1 MVTKNMGWTSRWRSW
16 SLTRF
21 SVDHPL
27 IVLLLILLVTIAF
40 GLQLPQIR
48 TDTDPKNMLP
58 ATSPVRVY
66 NDQVDARFQ
75 LHKDTIVLGVINEG
89 PEGIFNEGTLQKI
102 VRISDQILQLKGV
115 VARDVTGLTTVDHIS
130 ADGNDLKIRVLMR
143 TAPTTPEG
151 IAELKQKLF
160 AVPLYQDRLIS
171 RDGTTTAIY
180 IPLQN
185 GTNAEAIANQIRAII
200 AKEAGGPAR
209 FYLTGDPIVRDT
221 FGTEM
226 FKQMAI
232 FSPLAGLAMFL
243 ILFLMFRNLP
253 LVFSIMGAALISII
267 WTMGLHIGLSFP
279 VHIMS
284 SMIPVF
290 LIALATD
297 SVHIF
302 NEFYFR
308 YHDTRAKRRAIL
320 ETMEAVGRPV
330 RYTALAAAVGFG
342 TLALAGLLALYGGKY
357 LPLRGTI
364 VPVMVFGAF
373 MAFGTLAIRVLSF
386 SFIPAVLALV
396 SEKGLEKRTATED
409 LMHDRV
415 AHGLGRLGRFS
426 VTHRVAVLVVTL
438 LFLIAAGVGMS
449 RIHVNNNMIDWFKPG
464 SEIRQADRALNARLG
479 GTAPAYLVL
488 RLPQKDAVKQPETLR
503 YLQALQRDLERLPTV
518 GKTFSIVDYVT
529 RINRVMHQDDPAFET
544 IPDSASIVAQ
554 YLLLFSMSAK
564 PSDLNNVV
572 DFPYQQANIWL
583 QLKSWDAGAMQSV
596 IDEAQRFSVDHPL
609 VGAQLQPAG
618 TAYFNLVWNEEV
630 LYGMLEGFLLASL
643 LVLLIL
649 VLDLRSWRWG
659 LVAFIPLF
667 VTIVLIYG
675 FIGWRQ
681 IDFDMPVAVLSTLS
695 LGMAVDFA
703 IHFTTRLRQRYAE
716 QPDLAVAVAWTVARP
731 GKGIMRNA
739 LLFAVSFAVMLASA
753 LTPYVTVGIFV
764 MAIMLLSAGVTL
776 MALPALVYS
785 LRRWLPGLELQGAGA
800 QNTVQTEAAIQE
812 TESTSGGR

>member
-1 MVTKNMGWTSRWRSW
+1 M
-16 SLTRF
+16 TRF
-21 SVDHPL
+21 SIDHPRLVLL
-27 IVLLLILLVTIAF
+27 IVLLITVAF
-40 GLQLPQIR
+40 GLQLPHIR
-48 TDTDPKNMLP
+48 IDTDPKNMLP

-75 LHKDTIVLGVINEG
+75 LHKDTIVLGLVNDG
-89 PEGIFNEGTLQKI
+89 PDGIFNETTLQKI

-130 ADGNDLKIRVLMR
+130 AEGNDLKIRVLMR
-143 TAPTTPEG
+143 TVPQTPKD
-151 IAELKQKLF
+151 IAALKQKLF
-160 AVPLYQDRLIS
+160 ELSLYQDRLIS

-180 IPLQN
+180 IALQD
-185 GTNAEAIANQIRAII
+185 GTNGAAIADQIRVII
-200 AKEAGGPAR
+200 KRETGGPER
-209 FYLTGDPIVRDT
+209 FYLTGDPIARDT
-221 FGTEM
+221 FGAEM

-243 ILFLMFRNLP
+243 LLFWMFRNLT
-253 LVFSIMGAALISII
+253 LVFSIMGAAIISII
-267 WTMGLHIGLSFP
+267 WTMGLHIGLGFP

-308 YHDTRAKRRAIL
+308 YRETRTKRRAIL
-320 ETMEAVGRPV
+320 ETMQAVGRPV

-342 TLALAGLLALYGGKY
+342 TLALAGLLALYGGEY
-357 LPLRGTI
+357 LPLRGAI

-373 MAFGTLAIRVLSF
+373 MAFGTLAIRLLSF
-386 SFIPAVLALV
+386 SFIPAVLALI
-396 SEKGLEKRTATED
+396 SEKALEKRTATED
-409 LMHDRV
+409 LTHNRV
-415 AHGLGRLGRFS
+415 TYWLLRLGRFS
-426 VTHRVAVLVVTL
+426 VTRRATVLIVGSLLLVT
-438 LFLIAAGVGMS
+438 AGVGMS
-449 RIHVNNNMIDWFKPG
+449 QIHVNNNMIDWFQPG
-464 SEIRQADRALNARLG
+464 SAIRLADRALNARLG

-488 RLPQKDAVKQPETLR
+488 RLPEKDAIKKPETLR
-503 YLQALQRDLERLPTV
+503 YIQALQRDLERLPTL

-529 RINRVMHQDDPAFET
+529 RINRVMHQNDPSFET
-544 IPDSASIVAQ
+544 IPDSANIVAQ

-583 QLKSWDAGAMQSV
+583 QLRSWDAGAMQSV
-596 IDEAQRFSVDHPL
+596 IDEAQRFSADHPL
-609 VGAQLQPAG
+609 AGAQLQPAG

-643 LVLLIL
+643 LVLL
-649 VLDLRSWRWG
+649 VLIFDLRSVRWG

-667 VTIVLIYG
+667 ATIALIYG

-716 QPDLAVAVAWTVARP
+716 QPNLTEALAWTVARP

-739 LLFAVSFAVMLASA
+739 LLFAISFAVMLASA

-764 MAIMLLSAGVTL
+764 MAIMLLSAAVTL
-776 MALPALVYS
+776 IGLPALIYS
-785 LRRWLPGLELQGAGA
+785 LRRQLPGLEGEKSETTL
-800 QNTVQTEAAIQE
+800 QE
-812 TESTSGGR
+812 TESISGGR